1 MLFDCVGHVCLFN
14 ARRAATR
21 RMHNVILA
29 STDTRRA
36 ATRVAPRHAS
46 RRDAQI
52 CCAIILTCPIP
63 SRFTRRAATRT
74 VFESRRDTQLS
85 VGICYYDSHRWSVP
99 ELSFSLCHTSCSPS
113 MLGCPLSL
121 TRPIVAASLSR
132 FRLRRHGGECWMHAA
147 LLHSAVN
154 WCERKALRF
163 NVHRATLKIETAA
176 SRRRLLILFHA
187 ISARKHPIHIMR

>member
-21 RMHNVILA
+21 RMHNNVILA
-29 STDTRRA
+29 SKDTRRA
-36 ATRVAPRHAS
+36 ATRVAPRRADLLCDYIDVSHSFKVYAS
-46 RRDAQI
+46 RRDAHGFQV
-52 CCAIILTCPIP
+52 APRHTAFGRRMLLRYAPVEYPRIL
-63 SRFTRRAATRT
+63 
-74 VFESRRDTQLS
+74 
-85 VGICYYDSHRWSVP
+85 
-99 ELSFSLCHTSCSPS
+99 FSMCHSSCSPS
-113 MLGCPLSL
+113 ILGCPLSL

-163 NVHRATLKIETAA
+163 NVHGATLKIETAA

-187 ISARKHPIHIMR
+187 ISARRHLIHIMR

>member
-21 RMHNVILA
+21 RMHNNVILA
-29 STDTRRA
+29 SKDTRRA
-36 ATRVAPRHAS
+36 ATRVAPPHAS
-46 RRDAQI
+46 HRDAQI

-63 SRFTRRAATRT
+63 SRFTRRAATWSAYA
-74 VFESRRDTQLS
+74 FGRRMLLRYAP
-85 VGICYYDSHRWSVP
+85 VEYPRI
-99 ELSFSLCHTSCSPS
+99 LFSMCHSSCSPS
-113 MLGCPLSL
+113 ILGCPLSL

-163 NVHRATLKIETAA
+163 NVHGATLKIETAA

-187 ISARKHPIHIMR
+187 ISARRHLIHIMR